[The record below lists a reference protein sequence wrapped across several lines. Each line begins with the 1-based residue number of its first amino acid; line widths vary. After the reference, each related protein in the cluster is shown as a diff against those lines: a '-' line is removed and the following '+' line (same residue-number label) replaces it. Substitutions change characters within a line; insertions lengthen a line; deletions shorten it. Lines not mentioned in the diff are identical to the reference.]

1 MTNKIAMQNQFKT
14 EERNGMLIDWD
25 VPIMMDD
32 GLEMRADIYRP
43 KKAGKY
49 PVIMTYGPYAKWL
62 HFEQIYKTCWDRMCE
77 TFPDVPANS
86 SNQFQAWEVVDP
98 EKWVPDNY
106 VVIRVDSRGCG
117 RSPGYIEHWSARETQ
132 DFKDCINWA
141 GVQSWSNGK
150 VGLNGIS
157 YYAINQWQVAAAQP
171 KHLAAMCVWE
181 GAVDF
186 YRDVSHHGGILTTFL
201 ANWYDMQVKSI
212 QNGLGQRGYRS
223 PFTGDWVSGPET
235 LSDEQLAANR
245 FDFGRVAYE
254 HQLDDAYW
262 NKRTPEWSKIKVPL
276 LSAGNWG
283 GQGLHLRGNIE
294 GFVNAASKEKWLEM
308 HGIEHWTHFYT
319 AYGIEIQKRFF
330 DHYLKGKKND
340 WAKQPKVYLQIR
352 HPGEKFVPRAESAWP
367 LPSTVWTKT
376 YLNAQNLSLVAQ
388 KTSTEATVNYRG
400 FSNGVTFLMDPLD
413 HEVELTG
420 PLSTKLFVSSSTKDA
435 DLFVIVRVFD
445 ENMKEVVFQGALDPH
460 TPIAQGWLRASHREL
475 DPKKSKPYQPYHL
488 HQKIDPLKP
497 GKVYELDVEIWP
509 TCIVIPAG
517 YRIGLSVKGQD
528 YVYPGGT
535 GGKLSNMKNEFTGV
549 GPFLHNDV
557 RDRPPEIFDGNIT
570 LHTGGQYDSWLMLPV
585 IPATTQKAKKK
596 K

>member
-1 MTNKIAMQNQFKT
+1 MQNQFKT